1 MMAFRSFSFF
11 VALFLCFCLFRPLCA
26 ADLDENQKQLRQVS
40 ERIEKAEKSL
50 KDTAQTELDLS
61 RELALLKKNLQRIDV
76 RLKALK
82 NEQSQ
87 IRRKI
92 QEQRQAINLSQKTVD
107 KSRSSLEK
115 RLVVLYKEGDIGP
128 LKILFS
134 AESPTEMAQ
143 QYHYLTRVLAR
154 DNELLDD
161 YRVALKDQREKL
173 SYLKQL
179 EDEQQRLVR
188 NEQQQYNTAA
198 QARKLQARL
207 LSKAT
212 KDKGRIKNKLA
223 TLRSQEKSLKELVK
237 KLSSRQVQTS
247 SKPVYSAPDDG
258 PVADDFAVGRGKL
271 RWPVQGQVI
280 ISFGTKKDAKLGTYY
295 ESNGIEIATSQ
306 GQAVK
311 SVAGGRV
318 VFADYFKGY
327 GNLVIVSHPGG
338 YHTLYA
344 HTDKM
349 QKRTGQVVS
358 AGDVLG
364 YSGLSGRQSI
374 YFEIRKKGSPVNP
387 LSWLKRH

>member
-11 VALFLCFCLFRPLCA
+11 VALFLSFCLFRPLCA
-26 ADLDENQKQLRQVS
+26 ADLDENQKQLRLVS

-50 KDTAQTELDLS
+50 KDTSQTELDLS